1 MEIVIEWLGAA
12 KDILFQWLGW
22 VLAGLLVLTAAVKGT
37 VRFDINEWLKE
48 RRKHTKE
55 KLQTLCLHAEFDVRN
70 KDKIEFKSSYI
81 LKDSMGV
88 RCQLCGKWEFD
99 ETSIVKDLEWWENN
113 PDALLKRFKCIK
125 KLERK
130 LGLS

>member
-48 RRKHTKE
+48 RRKHMSMAKE
-55 KLQTLCLHAEFDVRN
+55 IVSVFILLLSFSCAPSNLVR
-70 KDKIEFKSSYI
+70 
-81 LKDSMGV
+81 
-88 RCQLCGKWEFD
+88 
-99 ETSIVKDLEWWENN
+99 
-113 PDALLKRFKCIK
+113 
-125 KLERK
+125 
-130 LGLS
+130 